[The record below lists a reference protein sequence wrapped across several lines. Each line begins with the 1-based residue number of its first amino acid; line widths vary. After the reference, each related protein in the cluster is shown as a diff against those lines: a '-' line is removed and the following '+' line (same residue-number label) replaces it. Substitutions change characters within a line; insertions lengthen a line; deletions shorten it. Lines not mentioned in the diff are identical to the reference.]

1 MPWCKKKNNNNK
13 QKTKTSIK
21 YLHTKGKERAILLEG
36 EPSCSHFFF
45 LSTASKGSI
54 STSIYVPPKSPLRT
68 HRRNSWQRNPH
79 MWPEEGTLPK
89 FQKSLQGFSLNF
101 QNIFLMFPS
110 QKFCIRG
117 SEKCI
122 SQNLPQTWCQLFN
135 LKQSA
140 AW

>member
-1 MPWCKKKNNNNK
+1 MPWCKKKIIITNRKPKPLLN
-13 QKTKTSIK
+13 TCTP
-21 YLHTKGKERAILLEG
+21 KGKKELFYWRGSPPAVTFYI
-36 EPSCSHFFF
+36 
-45 LSTASKGSI
+45 LSTAPKGST